1 MSEMLG
7 NHFFM
12 VRDFPSALA
21 EFEGMLSQNSS
32 LKKIQ
37 KKLIICYIQTGRIA
51 KAFKLFSEIVSRDI
65 ELITNTDIKKDD
77 CPCPEII
84 ESFSVSQTLNEDSA
98 DVHLAL
104 GMLWLYCDAV
114 KSLQLF
120 RRAKEF
126 ATDASFIN
134 EIEAASRSI
143 ENYLKR
149 INS

>member
-32 LKKIQ
+32 LKKIK

-51 KAFKLFSEIVSRDI
+51 KAFKLFSEIISREI

-84 ESFSVSQTLNEDSA
+84 ESFTSVQSINEESIDYYLS
-98 DVHLAL
+98 L
-104 GMLWLYCDAV
+104 GMLWLYCNAE
-114 KSLQLF
+114 KSLQSFQL
-120 RRAKEF
+120 AKELGVDVNF
-126 ATDASFIN
+126 SN
-134 EIEAASRSI
+134 QIEMVIQSI
-143 ENYLKR
+143 VKYLER
-149 INS
+149 FNS